1 RQQGKKQKSVLLSKG
16 IYWHGVESWFSL
28 PSSYFNETPQ
38 RPSMKRLQPLF
49 AITIFLIF
57 DKEMSYMLDCP
68 RGWLLNDGHCRRSIS
83 APLDERQALRRCQNA
98 VPAESSLETGTLWG
112 YNSSRLAN
120 VSAQNFKRKYLCTF
134 SLQEQAGSMIMVHSK
149 SEVVN
154 GNQELLPTLASPRL
168 VVEPSDSIFFSD
180 LPAQT
185 IRLHCLAEQ
194 SARLRSHLTYTW
206 YHGSG
211 GSPINS
217 LKRSHVVQID
227 GDLLIYNVSVA
238 DMGTYFCK
246 VTNPY
251 GAVISRK
258 AHVRS
263 AFSASYAWLQK
274 SSKVFL
280 AESERIFVGKDG
292 ALFFSYFTKSDED
305 RYACTLLISE
315 LQTGHYGPFF
325 RLRSRQDGK
334 ESASGFEPRFPREM
348 PRIWPPKSAVKGGH
362 VILECFAYGRPSP
375 QYRWSRVDEPLN
387 GSYARLENF
396 NRELHIPLVEIHH
409 SGLYRCVAENRHGW
423 QAKEIYL
430 DVAAAPELK
439 VFAADQVAKA
449 GDSLQLSCEAFGKP
463 KVRYEWLKNGT
474 SLNPLLLNP
483 DDRARIKTDEHKL
496 QISKLVEED
505 SGVYQCLAFNVFGQ
519 QMLTTEVYVAPQHF
533 VSERRDV
540 HKEFHVLEYSKAV
553 LHCGDVEDQR
563 LNNGKWRIHNFQLSR
578 DARLHLSKFGDTL
591 TIENV
596 TRDDSDKIY
605 ECNINYRRVVVTE
618 HVKIMVYYDISVSIQ
633 PNNTHVLMGDAVTL
647 TCHYFWS
654 TNAPKNFQSVLWWS
668 FNGYPIERLRQF
680 TMARVVQ
687 IPHGGQSLHV
697 PILSTLHQGNYTCHV
712 SILPSCIIVSQAQ
725 VTVEGPPLAPVNLIA
740 KPETPNRVWLSWQ
753 IPAEQNNKTLSI
765 ERFKVEIKNIVGSA
779 KETLIDNHLIL
790 PFNKYRF
797 RVRALNKIGWSEAS
811 HATSWI
817 ETPPGPPNVIENLR
831 LKARVIEAGK
841 IVLSWTPL
849 PPQHWGDA
857 NVGYLLEWRP
867 VGNFNSTN
875 SVRIAASTKR
885 SAELSTYTVETNE
898 TVPCRRYELLIRPY
912 NGYGQG
918 PNSQPIYATPI
929 VRAPSGAY
937 SVNATALNATCA
949 ILQLSRSAKVDP
961 CEVIDHFKVTQ
972 WPSSDET
979 AKTDYYPLYDDFR
992 HGILSCNLTSETDY
1006 TFAVLARNSAGE
1018 APSTSISQVRTKRP
1032 APSEAP
1038 NCCKVSS
1045 ADEIGFVVVSWS
1057 MSKRALQDDAI
1068 QGYQVI
1074 LQSRIGQTAETRKF
1088 DLSLSD
1094 GLSSPPRMRLGPV
1107 NESVSYMVS
1116 VKAYNAGG
1124 FGPSSD
1130 TALVLP
1136 TALRWN
1142 SSGRGL
1148 RNSLLLLCASI
1159 ITLMGQN
1166 F

>member
-1 RQQGKKQKSVLLSKG
+1 
-16 IYWHGVESWFSL
+16 
-28 PSSYFNETPQ
+28 
-38 RPSMKRLQPLF
+38 
-49 AITIFLIF
+49 
-57 DKEMSYMLDCP
+57 
-68 RGWLLNDGHCRRSIS
+68 
-83 APLDERQALRRCQNA
+83 
-98 VPAESSLETGTLWG
+98 
-112 YNSSRLAN
+112 
-120 VSAQNFKRKYLCTF
+120 
-134 SLQEQAGSMIMVHSK
+134 MIMVHSK
-149 SEVVN
+149 SA
-154 GNQELLPTLASPRL
+154 ASPRL

-194 SARLRSHLTYTW
+194 SARVRSNMTYTW

-211 GSPINS
+211 GSPVNS

-227 GDLLIYNVSVA
+227 GDLLFYNVSVL

-263 AFSASYAWLQK
+263 AYVLPFPSSRLDVFAVEGKGKHIPCLAPSHYPVSVSFAWLQK

-292 ALFFSYFTKSDED
+292 ALFFSYFTKNDED

-334 ESASGFEPRFPREM
+334 GSVFGFEPRFPREM
-348 PRIWPPKSAVKGGH
+348 PRIWPPKSVVKGGH
-362 VILECFAYGRPSP
+362 VILECFAYGSPSP
-375 QYRWSRVDEPLN
+375 QYSWSRVDEPLN

-396 NRELHIPLVEIHH
+396 NRELHIPLVEVHH
-409 SGLYRCVAENRHGW
+409 TGLYRCVAENKHGW

-449 GDSLQLSCEAFGKP
+449 GNSLELSCEAFGKP
-463 KVRYEWLKNGT
+463 TVRYEWLKNGT

-483 DDRARIKTDEHKL
+483 DDRRRIKIGGHKL

-519 QMLTTEVYVAPQHF
+519 QIHTIEVYVAPLHLI
-533 VSERRDV
+533 SERRDV
-540 HKEFHVLEYSKAV
+540 HKEFHVLENSKAI
-553 LHCGDVEDQR
+553 LHCGDAENQR
-563 LNNGKWRIHNFQLSR
+563 LNNGRWRIHNTQLSR
-578 DARLHLSKFGDTL
+578 DARLHLSKFRDIL
-591 TIENV
+591 TIEHVSRN
-596 TRDDSDKIY
+596 DSDKIY
-605 ECNINYRRVVVTE
+605 ECNINYRHVVVVE
-618 HVKIMVYYDISVSIQ
+618 HVKIMVYYDISISVE
-633 PNNTHVLMGDAVTL
+633 PNSTHALMGNAVTL
-647 TCHYFWS
+647 TCRYFWL
-654 TNAPKNFQSVLWWS
+654 TKVPKHSQSLPWWS

-697 PILSTLHQGNYTCHV
+697 PVVSTLHQGNYSCHV
-712 SILPSCIIVSQAQ
+712 SILPSCIIVAQAR
-725 VTVEGPPLAPVNLIA
+725 VTIEGPPLPPVNLTA
-740 KPETPNRVWLSWQ
+740 KPETPNRVWVSWR

-765 ERFKVEIKNIVGSA
+765 ERFKVEIKSTYTEGWQLATDDIVGSA
-779 KETLIDNHLIL
+779 RETVIDNHFIL

-797 RVRALNKIGWSEAS
+797 RVRAFNKIGWSEAS
-811 HATSWI
+811 HATSWT
-817 ETPPGPPNVIENLR
+817 ETPPGPPNIIENLR
-831 LKARVIEAGK
+831 LKARVLEPGK

-867 VGNFNSTN
+867 LGNFNSTN
-875 SVRIAASTKR
+875 TVRIAPSPKR

-929 VRAPSGAY
+929 VRVPSGAY

-949 ILQLSRSAKVDP
+949 ILQLSRFAKVDP
-961 CEVIDHFKVTQ
+961 CELIDHFKVIQ
-972 WPSSDET
+972 WPSSDIT
-979 AKTDYYPLYDDFR
+979 AKTEYYSLYDDFQR
-992 HGILSCNLTSETDY
+992 GIVSCNLTSETDY
-1006 TFAVLARNSAGE
+1006 TFAVFARNSAGE
-1018 APSTSISQVRTKRP
+1018 TPSSSINQVRTKRP
-1032 APSEAP
+1032 APLEAP

-1057 MSKRALQDDAI
+1057 MSERALQEDAI

-1074 LQSRIGQTAETRKF
+1074 LQSRIGQMAKTRKF

-1094 GLSSPPRMRLGPV
+1094 GLSSPSRMRLGPV
-1107 NESVSYMVS
+1107 NESVSYTVS

-1130 TALVLP
+1130 TALLLP
-1136 TALRWN
+1136 PVMHWN
-1142 SSGRGL
+1142 SSGIGL
-1148 RNSLLLLCASI
+1148 RNSLLLFCASI
-1159 ITLMGQN
+1159 ITLVGQN